1 MIVRYN
7 TENPDLMGSWLSSGW
22 NALTHA
28 TKVNAA
34 NVVKA
39 GKSAVSAT
47 QTNLANLSKAAG
59 TVWNYTPAGIIQ
71 DAITGEKNPV
81 VNAIKVNTTNA
92 VKAAKKISMN
102 KIIDAMP
109 TSGAGVT
116 DPAAG
121 ESGISKYLPIIAAG
135 VGALTLLM

>member
-7 TENPDLMGSWLSSGW
+7 TENTELMGSWLSSGW
-22 NALTHA
+22 NKLTHA
-28 TKVNAA
+28 TKVNTA
-34 NVVKA
+34 NLLKA

-47 QTNLANLSKAAG
+47 QTNIANVTKAAS
-59 TVWNYTPAGIIQ
+59 TVWDYTPAGIIQ

-81 VNAIKVNTTNA
+81 VNAVKVNTANA

-102 KIIDAMP
+102 KIIDALP
-109 TSGAGVT
+109 TSGAGFADT
-116 DPAAG
+116 SAG

>member
-7 TENPDLMGSWLSSGW
+7 TENTELMGSWLSSGW
-22 NALTHA
+22 DKLTHA

-39 GKSAVSAT
+39 GKAAVSAT
-47 QTNLANLSKAAG
+47 QTNIANVQKVAG
-59 TVWNYTPAGIIQ
+59 KIWDFTPSGIIM

-81 VNAIKVNTTNA
+81 INAVKVNTSNA

-102 KIIDAMP
+102 KIIDALP
-109 TSGAGVT
+109 TSSAGITQT
-116 DPAAG
+116 DTNT
-121 ESGISKYLPIIAAG
+121 GISKYLPIIAAG